1 MEERREKILGVLGRL
16 TAFQRIILGF
26 AGVILLGGVLLS
38 LPIASV
44 GRCWTSFSQALFTA
58 VSAVCVTGLV
68 VVDTATYWSGFG
80 QAVLL
85 VLIQIGG
92 LGVLTVAASI
102 TRLTG
107 RRITLGQRSAMR
119 EAIAA
124 PKLGGIINFV
134 GFAVRVTFIA
144 ETLGM
149 LLLLPVFIRDFGTRG
164 IWMAVFHSVSAFCN
178 AGFDLMGRTGAFSS
192 LTAYR
197 ATCSVNLVIMALIVL
212 GGIGFATWEDM
223 KTHRFRIRRY
233 RMQSKVILTM
243 AGILILI
250 PAVCFYILEFKD
262 LPLGE
267 RILAS
272 LFQSVTTRTA
282 GFNTAELGR
291 LSGAG
296 RGLMI
301 LLMLVGG
308 APGSTAG
315 GMKTTTAAVLLASA
329 VAVFRRREDC
339 CFFGRRVEPGTIRT
353 AAAVGM
359 LDLTL
364 CFGGAILI
372 SLAEGQTMDRCLFE
386 TASAVGT
393 VGLSLGLTPTLGGF
407 SRVVLMVLM
416 FLGRVGGLTMIYAAS
431 SGPDRT
437 LSRLPAEQITVG

>member
-1 MEERREKILGVLGRL
+1 MEERREKLAGRL
-16 TAFQRIILGF
+16 SRMTAFQRIIFGF
-26 AGVILLGGVLLS
+26 AGVILLGGILLS
-38 LPIASV
+38 LPFSAAD
-44 GRCWTSFSQALFTA
+44 GTGTSFSKALFTA

-68 VVDTATYWSGFG
+68 VVDTATHWSIFG
-80 QAVLL
+80 QAVILL
-85 VLIQIGG
+85 LIQVGG

-124 PKLGGIINFV
+124 PKLGGIVGFV
-134 GFAVRVTFIA
+134 GFAVRVTLIA

-149 LLLLPVFIRDFGTRG
+149 LLLLPVFCRDFGARG
-164 IWMAVFHSVSAFCN
+164 IWMALFHSVSAFCN
-178 AGFDLMGRTGAFSS
+178 AGFDLMGSTEAFSS

-197 ATCSVNLVIMALIVL
+197 ATCSVNLVIMALIIF
-212 GGIGFATWEDM
+212 GGIGFATWEDV
-223 KTHRFRIRRY
+223 KTHRFRLRRY
-233 RMQSKVILTM
+233 RMQSKVILT
-243 AGILILI
+243 AASILILV
-250 PAVCFYILEFKD
+250 PAICFFFLEFRD

-282 GFNTAELGR
+282 GFNTADLGQM
-291 LSGAG
+291 SGAA

-315 GMKTTTAAVLLASA
+315 GMKTTTLAVLLASA
-329 VAVFRRREDC
+329 FTVFRRREDC
-339 CFFGRRVEPGTIRT
+339 CFFGRRVEEGTIRT

-364 CFGGAILI
+364 FFGGAILI
-372 SLAEGQTMDRCLFE
+372 SLAEGQPMDRCLFE

-393 VGLSLGLTPTLGGF
+393 VGLSLGLTTTLGGF
-407 SRVVLMVLM
+407 SRIVLMILM
-416 FLGRVGGLTMIYAAS
+416 YLGRVGGLTMIYAAG

-437 LSRLPAEQITVG
+437 LSRLPAEQIAVG